1 MNKSHILCGCI
12 GILSLTSCFKDE
24 APNAECDITQAW
36 LHADDPSD
44 MFYQASDSLV
54 NVLTDKTDIRFSVKR
69 KADITALAPRFTTT
83 PGAIVE
89 PANGSVHDFSQGPV
103 SYRVTSADHA
113 WHRDYTVS
121 VVPVTKTVKA
131 TIEYD
136 FETYHLDSYG
146 EYYIWSEDED
156 GVATDV
162 WATGNGGF
170 EISNSSAK
178 PDEYPTIPLDNSLDG
193 KGVRLVTR
201 ATGPLA
207 VMLNKRIAAGNLFLG
222 EFSIG
227 DALQEPL
234 QATHFGRPFDK
245 RPKQF
250 TGYYRYTPGPRFQ
263 NQDGSYV
270 DGKKDMPS
278 IYAILYRNHDAQGNA
293 VTLNGANVQTSPLI
307 VARAIATDLAPTT
320 EWRQFQVNFTFDSDL
335 DLDLLENRGYS
346 LAVVFSSSADGA
358 YFQGAVNS
366 TLDIDKVRIVCE
378 TQE

>member
-1 MNKSHILCGCI
+1 MNKSHILWGC
-12 GILSLTSCFKDE
+12 LSLLTLTSCFKDE

-36 LHADDPSD
+36 LHADDPSE

-146 EYYIWSEDED
+146 EYYIWSEDEN

-201 ATGPLA
+201 A
-207 VMLNKRIAAGNLFLG
+207 
-222 EFSIG
+222 
-227 DALQEPL
+227 
-234 QATHFGRPFDK
+234 
-245 RPKQF
+245 KQF
-250 TGYYRYTPGPRFQ
+250 TGYYRYTPGPKFQ

-270 DGKKDMPS
+270 DGKQDTPS

-293 VTLNGANVQTSPLI
+293 VTLNGENVQTSPLI
-307 VARAIATDLAPTT
+307 VARAIATDLPATT